1 MMDITIVTGLS
12 GAGKSTALNA
22 LEDLGAYCVD
32 NLPVAMLPDLV
43 SRLDPYVGAG
53 SDLTETMGHARYAVL
68 AVGVDVRDPELDQR
82 FEAVINTLRGQGHR
96 LNVIFIEAPVLT
108 LVRRYSETR
117 RRHPLGDIPSAI
129 EREIKHLA
137 PLKEYASLVIDT
149 DSLGP
154 RQLRRIVRERYGS
167 QGQLSLV
174 LMSFGF
180 KTALPSEADGVFDVR
195 FLPNPYGVPELRS
208 RTGLEKVVQDYV
220 MRQPTAQETLQRIE
234 SWVRFQVPLSLH
246 EGRSALTLAIG
257 CTGGQHRSVTLVEAL
272 HARLAAEPLCES
284 VHVRVCHR
292 DVPESSP

>member
-32 NLPVAMLPDLV
+32 NLPVAMLGDLV
-43 SRLDPYVGAG
+43 SRVGPYVGG
-53 SDLTETMGHARYAVL
+53 PGDLTETMGHARYPVL
-68 AVGVDVRDPELDQR
+68 AVGIDVRDPELDQK
-82 FEAVINTLRGQGHR
+82 FERRVNQLREQGHR
-96 LNVIFIEAPVLT
+96 ISVIFIEAPVTT

-117 RRHPLGDIPSAI
+117 RRHPLGHIPSAI
-129 EREIKHLA
+129 EREIRHLA
-137 PLKEYASLVIDT
+137 PLKEYASLVVDT
-149 DSLGP
+149 ENLGP
-154 RQLRRIVRERYGS
+154 RQLRRIIRERFGTE
-167 QGQLSLV
+167 GQLNLV

-195 FLPNPYGVPELRS
+195 FLPNPYGVPELRH
-208 RTGLEKVVQDYV
+208 RTGLEPAVQHYV
-220 MRQPTAQETLQRIE
+220 MRQPTAQETLERIE

-257 CTGGQHRSVTLVEAL
+257 CTGGQHRSVTLVEFL
-272 HARLAAEPLCES
+272 NARLQENPLSDS
-284 VHVRVCHR
+284 VQVRVCHR

>member
-1 MMDITIVTGLS
+1 MDITIVTGLS

-32 NLPVAMLPDLV
+32 NLPVAMLGDLV
-43 SRLDPYVGAG
+43 SRLDRYVGVG
-53 SDLTETMGHARYAVL
+53 GDLTESFGHARYAVL
-68 AVGVDVRDPELDQR
+68 AVGIDVRDPELDLQ
-82 FEAVINTLRGQGHR
+82 FQSVVNQLRGQGHQVS
-96 LNVIFIEAPVLT
+96 VIFIQAPVGT

-117 RRHPLGDIPSAI
+117 RRHPLGDIPLAI
-129 EREIKHLA
+129 ERERKHLA

-149 DSLGP
+149 ETLGP
-154 RQLRRIVRERYGS
+154 RQLRRIVRERFGTD
-167 QGQLSLV
+167 GQLTLV

-195 FLPNPYGVPELRS
+195 FLPNPYSVMALRQ
-208 RTGLEKVVQDYV
+208 RTGLETEVQEYV
-220 MRQPTAQETLQRIE
+220 MRQPTAQETLDRIE

-272 HARLAAEPLCES
+272 FARLNQTPFSDS
-284 VHVRVCHR
+284 VLVRVCHR
-292 DVPESSP
+292 DVPERSS

>member
-1 MMDITIVTGLS
+1 MDITIVTGLS

-22 LEDLGAYCVD
+22 FEDLGAYCVD
-32 NLPVAMLPDLV
+32 NIPVAMLSDLV
-43 SRLDPYVGAG
+43 SRLERYIG
-53 SDLTETMGHARYAVL
+53 SGDLTESAGHARYSVL
-68 AVGVDVRDPELDQR
+68 AVGVDVRDPELAQQ
-82 FEAVINTLRGQGHR
+82 FEAAFTGLRAQGHVIR
-96 LNVIFIEAPVLT
+96 VIFIEAPVST

-117 RRHPLGDIPSAI
+117 RRHPLGDIPGAI
-129 EREIKHLA
+129 EREIEHLA

-149 DSLGP
+149 ETLGP
-154 RQLRRIVRERYGS
+154 RQLRRIVRERFGS
-167 QGQLSLV
+167 HGQLNLV

-195 FLPNPYGVPELRS
+195 FLPNPYSVPELRS

-220 MRQPTAQETLQRIE
+220 LAQPSAQETLSRIE

-272 HARLAAEPLCES
+272 NEKLTQTPLSDS
-284 VHVRVCHR
+284 VLVRVCHR
-292 DVPESSP
+292 DVP